1 MGNIFYRT
9 YPKKFNKD
17 KSNLGFFDIYDLDQR
32 FMALKILGIDF
43 IVIEDIFK
51 RDGDYLDFS
60 QLNKIFDQNQDFIS
74 QISKAHDLNLG
85 IFLRLDLSK
94 IKKISKKNIKAV
106 LNFWINKGV
115 DGFIL
120 DDFSNSSKFLG
131 ENIKSLKNSYKKIK
145 FILNTSDKKKDEI
158 FDGYVDFSFWKNSKN
173 SDLRKFILDKNKND
187 LAFAL
192 NGDNGFLCEN
202 FLDFKHFYTNCS
214 KLMAIISIMR
224 SEDIF
229 IKEGEEILYYKKEID
244 SKIRK
249 EIFDFYRKIF
259 LIRYDYLDII
269 KEGYYPLNFINKDLL
284 SYFYYKDNK
293 ALVILNNLSQKD
305 VLFELPGFFNI
316 KKSKFLIGN
325 ISQREIFKNINLR
338 AYESIV
344 FTSSIKKYKS

>member
-32 FMALKILGIDF
+32 FMVGKILGVDF

-60 QLNKIFDQNQDFIS
+60 QINKIFGQNQDFIS

-173 SDLRKFILDKNKND
+173 LDLRKFVLDKNKND

-192 NGDNGFLCEN
+192 NGDYGFYCQK

-224 SEDIF
+224 SENIF
-229 IKEGEEILYYKKEID
+229 IKEGEETLYYKKEID
-244 SKIRK
+244 PNIRK
-249 EIFDFYRKIF
+249 EIFDFYRKII

-269 KEGYYPLNFINKDLL
+269 KEGYYPLNFKNKDILA
-284 SYFYYKDNK
+284 YFYCKDDK
-293 ALVILNNLSQKD
+293 ALLILNNLSQKD
-305 VLFELPGFFNI
+305 VLLYLPEFFDT
-316 KKSKFLIGN
+316 KKSKFIIGN

-344 FTSSIKKYKS
+344 FTSTIKKYKF

>member
-32 FMALKILGIDF
+32 FMAFKILGIDF
-43 IVIEDIFK
+43 IVIEDLFK
-51 RDGDYLDFS
+51 KDGDYLDFS
-60 QLNKIFDQNQDFIS
+60 QINVIFGQNQDFIS
-74 QISKAHDLNLG
+74 QISKAHDLKLG

-145 FILNTSDKKKDEI
+145 FFLNTSDKKKDEI
-158 FDGYVDFSFWKNSKN
+158 FDGYVDFSHWKNSKN
-173 SDLRKFILDKNKND
+173 LDFRKFILDKNKND

-214 KLMAIISIMR
+214 KLMAIISIIR

-269 KEGYYPLNFINKDLL
+269 KEGYYPLNFKNKDLL

-344 FTSSIKKYKS
+344 FTCPIKKYKL

>member
-32 FMALKILGIDF
+32 FILGKILGIDY

-51 RDGDYLDFS
+51 SDENFLDFS
-60 QLNKIFDQNQDFIS
+60 QINKSLGQSRDFTS
-74 QISKAHDLNLG
+74 QISKAHDLSLG
-85 IFLRLDLSK
+85 IFLRIDLSK
-94 IKKISKKNIKAV
+94 IRKINKKNINSI
-106 LNFWINKGV
+106 LNFWINKGI

-120 DDFSNSSKFLG
+120 DDFSNSYKFFG
-131 ENIKSLKNSYKKIK
+131 ENIEALKNSYKDIK
-145 FILNTSDKKKDEI
+145 FILNTNDTKIQEK
-158 FDGYVDFSFWKNSKN
+158 FDGYVNFSKDKN
-173 SDLRKFILDKNKND
+173 LYFRKSILKENKND
-187 LAFAL
+187 FAFAL
-192 NGDNGFLCEN
+192 NGDYGFYCQK

-224 SEDIF
+224 SKDIF
-229 IKEGEEILYYKKEID
+229 IKEGEETLYYKKEID
-244 SKIRK
+244 PDIRK
-249 EIFDFYRKIF
+249 EIFDFYRKII

-269 KEGYYPLNFINKDLL
+269 KEGYYPLNYKNKDILA
-284 SYFYYKDNK
+284 YFYFKENK

-305 VLFELPGFFNI
+305 VLLDLPEFFDT
-316 KKSKFLIGN
+316 KKSKFLVGN

-344 FTSSIKKYKS
+344 FTSSIKKYKL

>member
-32 FMALKILGIDF
+32 FMVGKILGVDF

-51 RDGDYLDFS
+51 RDGDFLDFS
-60 QLNKIFDQNQDFIS
+60 QINKNLGQDQDFVNL
-74 QISKAHDLNLG
+74 ISKAHDLNLG

-94 IKKISKKNIKAV
+94 IRKINKKNIKLI
-106 LNFWINKGV
+106 LNFWINKGI

-120 DDFSNSSKFLG
+120 DDFSNSYKFFG
-131 ENIKSLKNSYKKIK
+131 ENILSLKNSYKNIK
-145 FILNTSDKKKDEI
+145 FILNTSDTKIQEN
-158 FDGYVDFSFWKNSKN
+158 FDGYVNFSYGENSKN
-173 SDLRKFILDKNKND
+173 FNFRNFILEQNKND
-187 LAFAL
+187 FSFAL
-192 NGDNGFLCEN
+192 NGDYGFISKN

-224 SEDIF
+224 SENIF
-229 IKEGEEILYYKKEID
+229 IKEGEESLYYKKEID
-244 SKIRK
+244 PDIRK
-249 EIFDFYRKIF
+249 EIFDFYRKII

-269 KEGYYPLNFINKDLL
+269 KEGYYPLNYKNKDILA
-284 SYFYYKDNK
+284 YFYFKENK

-305 VLFELPGFFNI
+305 VLLDLPEFFDT
-316 KKSKFLIGN
+316 KKSKFLVGN

-344 FTSSIKKYKS
+344 FTCPIKKYKL

>member
-32 FMALKILGIDF
+32 FIIGKILGVDF

-51 RDGDYLDFS
+51 RDGNYLDFS
-60 QLNKIFDQNQDFIS
+60 QINKNLGQSQDFIS
-74 QISKAHDLNLG
+74 QISKAHDLKLG

-94 IKKISKKNIKAV
+94 MKKISKKNISSI

-120 DDFSNSSKFLG
+120 DDFSRSSKFFG
-131 ENIKSLKNSYKKIK
+131 ENILSLKNSYKNIK
-145 FILNTSDKKKDEI
+145 FILNTNDKKKDEI
-158 FDGYVDFSFWKNSKN
+158 FDGYVNFSYGKNSKKLGFRN
-173 SDLRKFILDKNKND
+173 LILDKNKKD

-192 NGDNGFLCEN
+192 NGDHGFMCKN

-229 IKEGEEILYYKKEID
+229 IKEGEETLYYKKEID
-244 SKIRK
+244 PDIKK
-249 EIFDFYRKIF
+249 EIFDFYRKIV

-269 KEGYYPLNFINKDLL
+269 KEGYYPLNYKNKDLL
-284 SYFYYKDNK
+284 AYFYCKNNK
-293 ALVILNNLSQKD
+293 ALVILSNLSQKD
-305 VLFELPGFFNI
+305 SLLDLPEFFDT

-344 FTSSIKKYKS
+344 FTSSIKKYKL